1 MTALD
6 QVPFQTPLGPLTEE
20 VWPVTAP
27 DIILPDCTQIIRDT
41 EVHFKQSVIRSVAMN
56 SLKRKMQNLMT

>member
-41 EVHFKQSVIRSVAMN
+41 EVHFKQLIYD
-56 SLKRKMQNLMT
+56 